1 MSEAKIGKPPFKGLL
16 LDVYGVLEYKA
27 EPCPGAIEFI
37 AELNR
42 RGVPYRLLTNSTLQS
57 RQSMA
62 EKLQKYGF
70 EVKPEQVVTASSASA
85 GYLRS
90 VGAKSCRII
99 IDGKGTDEFAGL
111 TIDEENPEYLV
122 LGDARD
128 GFNFKNINIMYRQLL
143 AGAKLLVMIPNIT
156 SKEKDGTEIT
166 VGGYGKM
173 LELATGHA
181 GVWIGKPSRM
191 MFDIALSDLN
201 LNNREVLMVGDNIDI
216 DVDGARNAG
225 IAGALVLT
233 GEYSE
238 KELPINNNADYTI
251 TNLLQLTQLL

>member
-156 SKEKDGTEIT
+156 SKEKDGPEIT

-173 LELATGHA
+173 LELAIKQPA
-181 GVWIGKPSRM
+181 VWIGKPSRT
-191 MFDIALSDLN
+191 MFDVAMQDMGLKNTD
-201 LNNREVLMVGDNIDI
+201 VLMVGDNVAI
-216 DVDGARNAG
+216 DVDGAK
-225 IAGALVLT
+225 GANVASGLMLT
-233 GEYSE
+233 GEFSD
-238 KELPINNNADYTI
+238 KRPGPDDNPDYVFENI
-251 TNLLQLTQLL
+251 LDILKLL

>member
-1 MSEAKIGKPPFKGLL
+1 MLQTKNFGLKDRVPYKGVL
-16 LDVYGVLEYKA
+16 LDIYGVLEYKG
-27 EPCPGAIEFI
+27 EPCAGALDFI
-37 AELNR
+37 HHLLNNNI
-42 RGVPYRLLTNSTLQS
+42 PFRLLSNSTLQS

-62 EKLQKYGF
+62 EKLQKLGF
-70 EVKPEQVVTASSASA
+70 SGVMPEHVVTASSASA
-85 GYLRS
+85 AYLRS
-90 VGAKSCRII
+90 
-99 IDGKGTDEFAGL
+99 
-111 TIDEENPEYLV
+111 
-122 LGDARD
+122 GDARD
-128 GFNFKNINIMYRQLL
+128 GFTFANINRMYNQLL

-156 SKEKDGTEIT
+156 SIEKTGPEIT

-191 MFDIALSDLN
+191 MFDIALNDLN

-251 TNLLQLTQLL
+251 TNLMQLIQLL